1 MKHTVLMVCLFAA
14 VAGGQELLKRGADAC
29 NQGDLAAAVGY
40 FQQAVNA
47 EPQSLLARQHLANAR
62 LQQFLSTGSASE
74 RAALADAARK
84 SLAEVLAREP
94 QNALALWHMAS
105 LELGAGKPSEAAAW
119 CRKLAGI
126 EAQNGNAYYTLGV
139 IRWMESFRALG
150 EAKKKGGIPALR
162 RSLLS
167 SVAEGHRL
175 LEKALAIDPEF
186 ANALLYDN
194 LLYRIE
200 ADLANSTAEAQALL
214 ARADD
219 QIKAAVALKDA
230 GKPNLE
236 KPGRLRPDA
245 PPPPAAPA
253 PPPPPPPPL
262 KKQAIA
268 RFGNYS

>member
-1 MKHTVLMVCLFAA
+1 VL
-14 VAGGQELLKRGADAC
+14 
-29 NQGDLAAAVGY
+29 
-40 FQQAVNA
+40 
-47 EPQSLLARQHLANAR
+47 
-62 LQQFLSTGSASE
+62 
-74 RAALADAARK
+74 
-84 SLAEVLAREP
+84 
-94 QNALALWHMAS
+94 
-105 LELGAGKPSEAAAW
+105 
-119 CRKLAGI
+119 
-126 EAQNGNAYYTLGV
+126 
-139 IRWMESFRALG
+139 FR
-150 EAKKKGGIPALR
+150 
-162 RSLLS
+162 S
-167 SVAEGHRL
+167 
-175 LEKALAIDPEF
+175 EF

-253 PPPPPPPPL
+253 PPPPPPPPP